1 MSNFLF
7 SSKKKRQHGYHKLCF
22 YLLLVVILISALNQ
36 FGLIGRARALAHA
49 YSLNTLVNKDKETI
63 KLLMMQNKILS
74 RRLSQVNN
82 VVAKL
87 PFKGHFSAVEFHS
100 AELTNDGLAYKIITS
115 GAEVFVNAS
124 GLVGFKSQSGS
135 TYDTIRPI
143 TNKGMLVPV
152 IDKSNHDYLAKGV
165 GFNKKLIII
174 SLTDAMHLEIGD
186 ILYANPVARGEFR
199 DVPVARVADVQQS
212 FDGEWMVAAE
222 PMFWS
227 SSLTQMFAVL

>member
-22 YLLLVVILISALNQ
+22 YSLLVLISVSALNQ
-36 FGLIGRARALAHA
+36 FGLIDRARALAHT

-63 KLLMMQNKILS
+63 KLLMMQNKVLS
-74 RRLSQVNN
+74 RRLSQVNS
-82 VVAKL
+82 VKATL
-87 PFKGHFSAVEFHS
+87 PFKGSFSAVEFHS
-100 AELTNDGLAYKIITS
+100 AELTSEGLSYKITTS

-124 GLVGFKSQSGS
+124 GLVGLKSQSGS
-135 TYDTIRPI
+135 NYDSIRPI

-152 IDKSNHDYLAKGV
+152 VDKSNHDYLAKGI
-165 GFNKKLIII
+165 GFNKKLIIV
-174 SLTDAMHLEIGD
+174 SLTDTMHLEIGD

-199 DVPVARVADVQQS
+199 DIPVARVADVQQS
-212 FDGEWMVAAE
+212 FDGEWIVAAE
-222 PMFWS
+222 PMYWS